1 MIEVRNLTKQYGD
14 RVAVRDLSFEV
25 ARGEVVGFLGPNGA
39 GKSTTLRM
47 LTGFL
52 APSAGSIS
60 IAGFDALRSP
70 LEVKR
75 RIGFV
80 PESGAVYENLTGR
93 EYLEL
98 VASLH
103 HLDMAEARPRM
114 HEMLEL
120 FGILRDA
127 DLRMTQ
133 FSKGMKQKV
142 LLAAAMLHNPA
153 VLFLD
158 EPLNGIDANA
168 ALIFKE
174 LLRRLADQGKAIFFS
189 SHILEVVERVCTRIV
204 IINQG
209 RVVIEGTP
217 QEIATDTRTS
227 DLESAF
233 NKLTGGRD
241 AGEASADFLRAV
253 GGR

>member
-1 MIEVRNLTKQYGD
+1 
-14 RVAVRDLSFEV
+14 
-25 ARGEVVGFLGPNGA
+25 
-39 GKSTTLRM
+39 
-47 LTGFL
+47 
-52 APSAGSIS
+52 
-60 IAGFDALRSP
+60 
-70 LEVKR
+70 
-75 RIGFV
+75 
-80 PESGAVYENLTGR
+80 
-93 EYLEL
+93 

-103 HLDMAEARPRM
+103 HLEMAAARPRM
-114 HEMLEL
+114 HEMHEL

-142 LLAAAMLHNPA
+142 LLAAAMLHNPD

-204 IINQG
+204 IINEG

-217 QEIATDTRTS
+217 QEIARDTRTP

-241 AGEASADFLRAV
+241 AGQASADFLRAV
-253 GGR
+253 GGS